1 MFAAFV
7 FFFFPRKLPIFSI
20 LSRRKSKSIIA
31 GSIDAQQ
38 GKQQNGKAPQ
48 RRTSITKKGQRNT
61 DNRQNTND
69 HSYIDRQMK
78 KDDCRYTI
86 TINTSENRA
95 LPFGKL
101 YDTHQQQSEEKQN
114 TYCSHKAL
122 FLPDRT
128 ENKIGILLGYITKFG
143 LRSIEKTFPGK
154 TTRTDR
160 YFRLVD
166 IIAHP
171 HRIFGDS
178 QSHLDTGTL
187 VRFKY
192 MVNA

>member
-1 MFAAFV
+1 
-7 FFFFPRKLPIFSI
+7 
-20 LSRRKSKSIIA
+20 
-31 GSIDAQQ
+31 
-38 GKQQNGKAPQ
+38 
-48 RRTSITKKGQRNT
+48 
-61 DNRQNTND
+61 
-69 HSYIDRQMK
+69 MK

-101 YDTHQQQSEEKQN
+101 YDTHQQQSEEEQN

-192 MVNA
+192 TGKRIIDRFQEKARQQGKYNSYPQPTFESLEV

>member
-7 FFFFPRKLPIFSI
+7 FFFISSKTSDFLYFIKTE
-20 LSRRKSKSIIA
+20 SKSIIA

-61 DNRQNTND
+61 DNRQNSDD

-143 LRSIEKTFPGK
+143 RRPLRKPFPAK
-154 TTRTDR
+154 PPEP
-160 YFRLVD
+160 
-166 IIAHP
+166 IA
-171 HRIFGDS
+171 IFDW
-178 QSHLDTGTL
+178 LTL
-187 VRFKY
+187 
-192 MVNA
+192 